1 MLPST
6 RAVIRSSRSG
16 PCVPSAWPAPSV
28 VAEDAMSVAG
38 PVDMRHPGSIVVE
51 HTDSALTADERE
63 QILESV
69 AAHHDSGC

>member
-1 MLPST
+1 
-6 RAVIRSSRSG
+6 
-16 PCVPSAWPAPSV
+16 V

-38 PVDMRHPGSIVVE
+38 PVDMRYPGSIVVE

-63 QILESV
+63 QILECV